1 MADLRILSLGAG
13 VQSSTLALMIEKG
26 EIPMVSCGIFSDTQ
40 SEPKKVIDYL
50 EYLKKQVSYPIYTVT
65 KGNLR
70 KDLLTLASGKKIN
83 QVGVPFWTLSEKN
96 TKGIARRTCTSEYKI
111 KPLIKKVRELLG
123 FKKGERVKKGI
134 KVEQLFGISRDE
146 IYRIKPSQ
154 YHYIQHLYPLID
166 KGMRRYDCIN
176 WMERNNFK
184 IPPRSACTFCPF
196 HSNAEWL
203 RVKQNKKE
211 WDKVVKLEKSL
222 TNNKQLKKIG
232 YDDKIYFTNKGIPI
246 DEVNFEEKT
255 DQLDLFNNEC
265 EGMCGI

>member
-96 TKGIARRTCTSEYKI
+96 TKSTS
-111 KPLIKKVRELLG
+111 
-123 FKKGERVKKGI
+123 
-134 KVEQLFGISRDE
+134 
-146 IYRIKPSQ
+146 
-154 YHYIQHLYPLID
+154 
-166 KGMRRYDCIN
+166 
-176 WMERNNFK
+176 
-184 IPPRSACTFCPF
+184 
-196 HSNAEWL
+196 
-203 RVKQNKKE
+203 
-211 WDKVVKLEKSL
+211 
-222 TNNKQLKKIG
+222 
-232 YDDKIYFTNKGIPI
+232 
-246 DEVNFEEKT
+246 
-255 DQLDLFNNEC
+255 
-265 EGMCGI
+265 

>member
-1 MADLRILSLGAG
+1 MSDLRILSLGAG

-40 SEPKKVIDYL
+40 SEPKKVMDYL
-50 EYLKKQVSYPIYTVT
+50 EYLKTQVSYPIYTVT

-123 FKKGERVKKGI
+123 FKKGDRVKKGI

-146 IYRIKPSQ
+146 IYRVKPSQ

-176 WMERNNFK
+176 WMERNNFE

-196 HSNAEWL
+196 HSD
-203 RVKQNKKE
+203 KE
-211 WDKVVKLEKSL
+211 WIEIKKNKLEWEQVVELDDNIRRIPSL
-222 TNNKQLKKIG
+222 RDDAFLHKDRKPIKDINFNK
-232 YDDKIYFTNKGIPI
+232 
-246 DEVNFEEKT
+246 DEN
-255 DQLDLFNNEC
+255 QLDLFNSEC
-265 EGMCGI
+265 SGFCGS